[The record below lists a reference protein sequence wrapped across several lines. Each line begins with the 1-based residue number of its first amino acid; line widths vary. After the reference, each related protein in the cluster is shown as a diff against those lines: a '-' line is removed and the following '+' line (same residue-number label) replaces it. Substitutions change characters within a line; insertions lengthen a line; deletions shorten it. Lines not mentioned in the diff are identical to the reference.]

1 MMRRI
6 HTFCILTALLLLLPC
21 SARAA
26 DLNAEWQTAAEYLRD
41 VGVMVGDANGD
52 MMLDQGLT
60 RAQLAALLT
69 RITANPEHI
78 SADSAFYQRQCKFTD
93 VPDWAKVYVGY
104 CVANYLVAG
113 YGNGL
118 YGSNDPVTPA
128 AACTVM
134 LRCLGDIGT
143 EWSYATAVQ
152 TAAALGLAPSEAL
165 TETEI
170 TRGNMAILISHT
182 MARMGYDADLPGTGL
197 DAGNGVTAIS
207 RNSDGSI
214 NIPSDGSR
222 YVPCAGDIIRCDDGS
237 NYTVADVSRYDKNA
251 FAGGPAGE
259 LPEPSCDWIQFPQ
272 LELPA
277 AEVRHF
283 KLQSGDYLF
292 VRNLYETRRMLYTIY
307 NAIGDNAEVWQNGK
321 PALFPSG
328 TPKVQIRLTIPD
340 DVEAESFWPWRESE
354 IVGPFN
360 SNPYGTHCLEAWDV
374 YKNGVFQRTEY
385 MVYHVS

>member
-222 YVPCAGDIIRCDDGS
+222 YVPCAGDMIRCDDGS

-354 IVGPFN
+354 IV
-360 SNPYGTHCLEAWDV
+360 SI
-374 YKNGVFQRTEY
+374 
-385 MVYHVS
+385 